1 MEKRREKQ
9 AAPMPSSARNRNEAP
24 GLSMVMAETPSPSP
38 ASARTAPA
46 GTPVAALLAVI
57 ASVIG
62 LLLLAWTILFVTKG
76 RFLKPVFERYAGGSA
91 ARPVTV
97 AGDFQFYFNPI
108 NIKFVAEGIRIANPA
123 WATRDALFQA
133 KRIDMG
139 VATLPL
145 IVGRRRI
152 TRLELVDGAF
162 DMEWHAD
169 GRRNS
174 WTLGDPNEK
183 GEPFEMPEIVRAK
196 VSGTTL
202 RYIDPKLFL
211 RTDVAFRTLRASD
224 SRFDADL
231 GFDGTGTLRRRA
243 FTMTG
248 ALLAPNET
256 IAGGRNRLTMR
267 AKAGADRLGVD
278 GTLAG
283 PTRLEGAD
291 LRVRASGPNLA
302 GLFEL
307 LGVVTPETRRY
318 QLVSNLTKVGEE
330 WRFTRLKGGFGD
342 SDLAGRMT
350 ISLPNDRLLVDA
362 DIASRKVDIIDIGP
376 FIGYEPQALA
386 TTGVQAAVRQTGGVP
401 RLLPDAPLRSESLAV
416 FDAKVRYKVATV
428 RAPNLPVANVA
439 LNLVL
444 DRSLLTM
451 QPLTFDLAGGFVTA
465 DIRLD
470 ARKRPVRTAYDIR
483 LSPTPMGKLLAGFG
497 VAESGT
503 NGVVKARVQMTG
515 EGDSLRESLASSDG
529 RIAFIL
535 PQGTFWARNIQLSE
549 LDLGTFAQRMF
560 QGKLKEPVQ
569 INCGLIGFTV
579 RDGIA
584 TADPILIDTQK
595 NVMLGR
601 GGFSFKDESIDL
613 AFRADS
619 KKFSLFSGQSPLGL
633 TGHFAQPGYRVISP
647 ELMARAGAGLGL
659 ALVAAP
665 VAAVAAFVDVGDAKS
680 ASCGPVLAGATAKA
694 QRTSKGDARKD
705 VGQGTKA
712 ESKSEDSGK
721 KKFLGIF

>member
-1 MEKRREKQ
+1 MADHAP
-9 AAPMPSSARNRNEAP
+9 AAPSPIPPSRHRD
-24 GLSMVMAETPSPSP
+24 
-38 ASARTAPA
+38 RA
-46 GTPVAALLAVI
+46 GTGLAAVI
-57 ASVIG
+57 AVLGSVIG
-62 LLLLAWTILFVTKG
+62 LIVLAWLILFVTKG

-91 ARPVTV
+91 ERRVAV

-108 NIKFVAEGIRIANPA
+108 NIKFVAEGISIANPA
-123 WATRDALFQA
+123 WTTRDHLFTA
-133 KRIDMG
+133 RSIDMG
-139 VATLPL
+139 VATIPL
-145 IVGRRRI
+145 IFGQRRI
-152 TRLELVDGAF
+152 TRLDVADGAL
-162 DMEWHAD
+162 DMEWNAD

-174 WTLGDPNEK
+174 WTLGDPNVK
-183 GEPFEMPEIVRAK
+183 GKPFEMPVIERANVR
-196 VSGTTL
+196 GTTL

-211 RTDVAFRTLRASD
+211 RTDVAFETLRAAD
-224 SRFDADL
+224 TRFDNDVR
-231 GFDGTGTLRRRA
+231 FTGTGTLRRRP
-243 FTMTG
+243 FTMAG
-248 ALLAPNET
+248 GILSPNET
-256 IAGGRNRLTMR
+256 IAGGRNRLTLR

-278 GTLAG
+278 GTLRGA
-283 PTRLEGAD
+283 TVLEGAD
-291 LRVRASGPNLA
+291 LRVRATGPNLA

-318 QLVSNLTKVGEE
+318 ALTSNLTKVGGE
-330 WRFTRLKGGFGD
+330 WRFTRMKGGFGD

-350 ISLPNDRLLVDA
+350 ISLPKDRLLVDA

-376 FIGYEPQALA
+376 FIGYAPQALA
-386 TTGVQAAVRQTGGVP
+386 TTGVQAAVQHTGGIP
-401 RLLPDAPLRSESLAV
+401 RLLPDAPLRAESLAL

-428 RAPNLPVANVA
+428 RAPNLPVANVG

-444 DRSLLTM
+444 DHRLLTLS
-451 QPLTFDLAGGFVTA
+451 PLTFDLAGGFVTA
-465 DIRLD
+465 DVALNARGRLVQT
-470 ARKRPVRTAYDIR
+470 RYDVR

-503 NGVVKARVQMTG
+503 TGVVKARMQMTG
-515 EGDSLRESLASSDG
+515 EGDSLRASLASSDG
-529 RIAFIL
+529 RIAVIL
-535 PQGTFWARNIQLSE
+535 PKGTFWARNIQLSE

-595 NVMLGR
+595 NVMTGR

-619 KKFSLFSGQSPLGL
+619 KKISLLSGQSPIGIN
-633 TGHFAQPGYRVISP
+633 GHFAAPGYAVISP
-647 ELMARAGAGLGL
+647 ELVARAGAGLGL

-680 ASCGPVLAGATAKA
+680 AACGPVLAGAKAAA
-694 QRTSKGDARKD
+694 QRTSKGDARQD
-705 VGQGTKA
+705 VGRGTKA
-712 ESKSEDSGK
+712 EAKSGDAGK

>member
-1 MEKRREKQ
+1 MVEI
-9 AAPMPSSARNRNEAP
+9 AP
-24 GLSMVMAETPSPSP
+24 TPI
-38 ASARTAPA
+38 ATPA
-46 GTPVAALLAVI
+46 GPAGRNPAKAAVATII
-57 ASVIG
+57 AIIGSLIG
-62 LLLLAWTILFVTKG
+62 LIVLVWAILFVTKG

-91 ARPVTV
+91 ERKVTV
-97 AGDFQFYFNPI
+97 AGDFQFYFNPF
-108 NIKFVAEGIRIANPA
+108 NIKFVSEGISIANPD
-123 WATRDALFQA
+123 WATKDALFRA
-133 KRIDMG
+133 RRIEMG
-139 VATLPL
+139 VASLPL
-145 IVGRRRI
+145 LLGEQRI
-152 TRLELVDGAF
+152 TRLDLVDGAL
-162 DMEWHAD
+162 DMEWHRD
-169 GRRNS
+169 GRRNT
-174 WTLGDPNEK
+174 WTLGDPNDK
-183 GEPFEMPEIVRAK
+183 GEPFRMPVIVRAN

-211 RTDVAFRTLRASD
+211 RTDVAFETLRAQDTQFDSD
-224 SRFDADL
+224 VRF
-231 GFDGTGTLRRRA
+231 TGKGVLRQRP

-248 ALLAPNET
+248 GILSPNET

-267 AKAGADRLGVD
+267 AVAGADRLGVD
-278 GTLAG
+278 GTLRGA
-283 PTRLEGAD
+283 TQLEGAA
-291 LRVRASGPNLA
+291 LRVRADGPNLA
-302 GLFEL
+302 GLFAL

-318 QLVSNLTKVGEE
+318 RLTSDLTKVGEE
-330 WRFTRLKGGFGD
+330 WRFTKLQGGFGD

-386 TTGVQAAVRQTGGVP
+386 TTGVQAAVHQTGGVP
-401 RLLPDAPLRSESLAV
+401 RLLPDAPLRSESLAA

-444 DRSLLTM
+444 DRKLLTM
-451 QPLTFDLAGGFVTA
+451 SPLTFDLAGGAVTS

-470 ARKRPVRTAYDIR
+470 ARGKLVRTSYDIR

-503 NGVVKARVQMTG
+503 TGVVKARVRMTG
-515 EGDSLRESLASSDG
+515 EGDSLRASLASSDG
-529 RIAFIL
+529 RIAVIL
-535 PQGTFWARNIQLSE
+535 PRGTFWARNIQLSE

-613 AFRADS
+613 AFRADA
-619 KKFSLFSGQSPLGL
+619 KKFSILSGQSPLGL
-633 TGHFAQPGYRVISP
+633 NGHFAQPGYRIITP

-680 ASCGPVLAGATAKA
+680 AACGPVLAGAKASA
-694 QRTSKGDARKD
+694 QRTTKGEARSD
-705 VGQGTKA
+705 VGGGTKR
-712 ESKSEDSGK
+712 ESKSEEK
-721 KKFLGIF
+721 PRKKFLGIF